1 MGIQMIIDRWLEK
14 SSIEN
19 QGVWHACIPHF
30 GGIWK
35 KQEGKFKRRSIGE
48 KTLSSFILLYLEE
61 IASLAIPF

>member
-1 MGIQMIIDRWLEK
+1 MIIERWFEK
-14 SSIEN
+14 SSIQN

-35 KQEGKFKRRSIGE
+35 KQKRASLKDAQLE
-48 KTLSSFILLYLEE
+48 KKTLSSFIILYLEE